1 MSWLWHDSFLYS
13 RFKKQGIVMGHR
25 LSKIY
30 TRTGDAGTTGLG
42 DGSRVAKDD
51 LRIEALGDVDELNS
65 SIGLLRAQ
73 ITLSDLNAEY
83 KAKWDKSLSLIQH
96 WLFDLGGEVCIPNFN
111 LVQPVAIEYL
121 ENDIDEMNEALPMLK
136 DFILP
141 AGSLACSFAHQARS
155 VCRRAERRLMAVHNR
170 DQNIQAPSLQL
181 LNRLSDWLFVASR
194 TLQLQSGG
202 NEVLWQKNINDTI

>member
-1 MSWLWHDSFLYS
+1 
-13 RFKKQGIVMGHR
+13 MGHR

-30 TRTGDAGTTGLG
+30 TRTGDSGTTGLG

-51 LRIEALGDVDELNS
+51 LRIQALGDVDELNAA
-65 SIGLLRAQ
+65 IGVLRAHIALSQ
-73 ITLSDLNAEY
+73 IEHKND
-83 KAKWDKSLSLIQH
+83 WDQSLSLIQH
-96 WLFDLGGEVCIPNFN
+96 WLFDLGGEVCIPHFS

-121 ENDIDEMNEALPMLK
+121 EREIDRLNENLPMLK

-141 AGSLACSFAHQARS
+141 SGTLICSFAHQARAI
-155 VCRRAERRLMAVHNR
+155 CRRAERSLMSVQAR

-194 TLQLQSGG
+194 ALQYAEGG
-202 NEVLWQKNINDTI
+202 TEVLWQKNINDTI